1 MNNES
6 QNANSLLT
14 LNTTIN
20 TTKNLKQQNIKNAKK
35 TTFLVPRK
43 TMSTPILSIKIRKDI
58 FGEIIKKGG
67 KQKISFKDNILLCDN
82 ESNDDSEYLSE
93 NKVIKNDTNFV
104 EIIDVVSYKEQN
116 KQMSFKGNGEIP
128 NDDIVCCDTCEIF

>member
-128 NDDIVCCDTCEIF
+128 KDDIVCCESCEIF